1 MQREGA
7 RGPRDEQRG
16 DEAWCQLPS
25 NATQHRI
32 PAVGPGPANPSGGNL
47 PIPNMP
53 PWAKWVVGAVI
64 VAIPIYRRF
73 RTLEDKIEKTA
84 EVAIE
89 VVDTVAEATEKLA
102 GEVADAFPGNEN
114 LKEAASRIKTV
125 TDAIEGDAEKAE
137 ALIHKRQRRL
147 ALWSMERQEGL
158 DIGSGSMAED
168 VVYHDAVFLFLTK
181 TENLRVAV
189 LVQNHD
195 RGFDVERNSRPFR
208 HPGGHVDE

>member
-1 MQREGA
+1 MAALMSSSVTSGGLAPHTSKVSPRRRWNPVISSA
-7 RGPRDEQRG
+7 SCHHRRGLIG
-16 DEAWCQLPS
+16 LTMNS
-25 NATQHRI
+25 SGMNNAFPFKGTTTRI
-32 PAVGPGPANPSGGNL
+32 QAVGPGPANPSGGNL

-89 VVDTVAEATEKLA
+89 VVDTVAEATEKVA
-102 GEVADAFPGNEN
+102 GEIADAFPGNED

-137 ALIHKRQRRL
+137 ALIHKVDEIKKEVD
-147 ALWSMERQEGL
+147 SIV
-158 DIGSGSMAED
+158 DPIID
-168 VVYHDAVFLFLTK
+168 KVVK
-181 TENLRVAV
+181 EE
-189 LVQNHD
+189 Q
-195 RGFDVERNSRPFR
+195 ERNN
-208 HPGGHVDE
+208 